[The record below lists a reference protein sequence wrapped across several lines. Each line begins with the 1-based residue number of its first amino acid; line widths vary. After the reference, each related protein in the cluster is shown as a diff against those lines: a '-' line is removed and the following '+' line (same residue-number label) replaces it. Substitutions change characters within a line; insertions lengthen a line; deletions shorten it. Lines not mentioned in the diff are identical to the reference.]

1 MRQGGAGRHSSSPLS
16 DGGVPS
22 VSPNVWQPDE
32 QQDPPTEVFFRRAAS
47 GLILRVSEAVGV
59 VRTRSDVDFGRR
71 AHQMAVVDAHSAR
84 WHAPTPA
91 RTLGR
96 PPCVPVPIK
105 VEQEAWSCVPPTVIA
120 AALQAEW
127 SLNEQLVTLHSATYV
142 VIRDPPCFGRPG
154 RAAPIPTVGQSN
166 LIKKTQIFDLISAV
180 RGVRR

>member
-1 MRQGGAGRHSSSPLS
+1 M
-16 DGGVPS
+16 
-22 VSPNVWQPDE
+22 VS
-32 QQDPPTEVFFRRAAS
+32 
-47 GLILRVSEAVGV
+47 
-59 VRTRSDVDFGRR
+59 RTRSDVDFGRR
-71 AHQMAVVDAHSAR
+71 AHQMTVVDAHSAR

-96 PPCVPVPIK
+96 PPCVPVPMK

-127 SLNEQLVTLHSATYV
+127 SLNEQLVTLHSATCV

-166 LIKKTQIFDLISAV
+166 LIKKT
-180 RGVRR
+180 